1 MVILILVVKFA
12 GQMEL
17 AGKTMGIFI
26 LVMEL
31 AGKMD
36 LACQTTVVTVMT
48 RAVEL
53 FALLL
58 NQGEIFFIGK
68 RNSSGESGYSTNHEE
83 RLHFEELGVVVLEL
97 GTKLFDNSPC

>member
-1 MVILILVVKFA
+1 MMLILVVMLILMMLILMVILILVVKFA

-17 AGKTMGIFI
+17 AGKTMVIFI

-58 NQGEIFFIGK
+58 HQGEIFFIGK
-68 RNSSGESGYSTNHEE
+68 RNSSGESGYSTN
-83 RLHFEELGVVVLEL
+83 LI
-97 GTKLFDNSPC
+97 KLS